1 MFSPIL
7 HKPPPPAAPPRNTQQ
22 QPDVV
27 ENYHY
32 PTQQQPDVVENY
44 HYPITQQ
51 LQPPQPKYDDCYH
64 PSFTS
69 HPHHHHHKHN
79 LGGGRG
85 CSSGKRQKI
94 QSLANETLDH
104 LGDSDEE
111 LSQLSGTDGL
121 SLPELPHQDSQDS
134 LTSMVIS
141 PLKHDAAGYGSF
153 SQEEWVE
160 CATHL
165 SDNDNEKLK
174 RVLQDDDGCLF
185 SISEQPTANTQRGTL
200 TRTLVHYMRC
210 SGNLN
215 ECNSSDCIYLCQ
227 GQVCKKCQGQT
238 KKDDGDV
245 QHAAHLTKTKP
256 PEDDGNTAHLTK
268 PPDDDGNTAHL
279 TPAEHAEGKAVK
291 DDSNA
296 VILTPLNVL
305 SSSVFREF
313 VASPSVE
320 SLRALKRVAPF
331 IGNDFDQVMD
341 AGGRAYQ
348 ADAVF
353 IVVDA
358 LLNAIPSE
366 RHPAERQKMF
376 DGITSVLIEG
386 NKQLPRDRFFYT
398 KSSKFGRGRE
408 VLDEASKVVWA
419 SIFLLD
425 LFTYSASY
433 EDDDV
438 VANIFLFD
446 EGMKQMTDLTLVNH
460 FAALGYSMHV
470 NAQMLAEFAC
480 LGIVKRAKG
489 RGHGE
494 AKSKGGARVNQ
505 EHLMKCLKGSLF
517 HELFLAMAAVG
528 FDPSFREHVNPRLQE
543 FKEAST
549 AKTSLA
555 VHTFIKKM
563 VNFELS
569 DVDDL
574 VDRVFFDLQRKEPL
588 KLPLF
593 VFAFG
598 FHLRRSL
605 LENCMYGQRLLVCK
619 LVGASGTDVK
629 VLDPITDKPIERLSF
644 QLFRLFDSELFE
656 VSLPKIACS
665 SYARN
670 SLYRLIGES
679 EVEMRFGHRLNP
691 YSFNFSGTDDDI
703 RRIEAIVF
711 RMARN
716 HLVYLQNP
724 RFGFVSK
731 VLCDMIATVV
741 SSAGRESYET
751 AVMATT
757 LAESLITDQEFN
769 ILMH

>member
-1 MFSPIL
+1 MFSPITFL
-7 HKPPPPAAPPRNTQQ
+7 HKPPPPPPPGPPRNTQQ

-27 ENYHY
+27 ENNYYH
-32 PTQQQPDVVENY
+32 
-44 HYPITQQ
+44 PITQQ

-64 PSFTS
+64 PSPSFKP
-69 HPHHHHHKHN
+69 HPHHHHHKRN

-85 CSSGKRQKI
+85 DSSGKRQKI

-121 SLPELPHQDSQDS
+121 SLPELPHQDS
-134 LTSMVIS
+134 LTSIVIS

-153 SQEEWVE
+153 SREMWEE

-165 SDNDNEKLK
+165 SDDDEKLK
-174 RVLQDDDGCLF
+174 RVLLDDDGCLE
-185 SISEQPTANTQRGTL
+185 SIAEQPAANSQRETTSKLSSTL
-200 TRTLVHYMRC
+200 FHYMLCR
-210 SGNLN
+210 GNLN
-215 ECNSSDCIYLCQ
+215 ECNSSGCIYLCQ

-238 KKDDGDV
+238 KKDDGNV
-245 QHAAHLTKTKP
+245 QHAAHLTKA
-256 PEDDGNTAHLTK
+256 PEDDGNA
-268 PPDDDGNTAHL
+268 AHL

-291 DDSNA
+291 DDRNA
-296 VILTPLNVL
+296 VNLTPVNVL

-313 VASPSVE
+313 VANPSVE
-320 SLRALKRVAPF
+320 RLGALKRVAPF
-331 IGNDFDQVMD
+331 IGNDFEQVME

-348 ADAVF
+348 VDAVY

-358 LLNAIPSE
+358 LLNAMPSE
-366 RHPAERQKMF
+366 RQPAEQEKMF
-376 DGITSVLIEG
+376 NDITSVLIEG

-398 KSSKFGRGRE
+398 KSGRFGRDRG
-408 VLDEASKVVWA
+408 VLDKASKVVWA

-433 EDDDV
+433 GDDDV
-438 VANIFLFD
+438 VANIFRFD
-446 EGMKQMTDLTLVNH
+446 EGMMQMTDLTLVNH

-480 LGIVKRAKG
+480 LGVVKRAKG
-489 RGHGE
+489 RGPGE

-505 EHLMKCLKGSLF
+505 EHLMKCLKGPLF

-528 FDPSFREHVNPRLQE
+528 FDPSFREYENPRFEE
-543 FKEAST
+543 FKQAST
-549 AKTSLA
+549 AETSLA

-563 VNFELS
+563 VNSELS

-574 VDRVFFDLQRKEPL
+574 ADRVFFDRERKEPL

-593 VFAFG
+593 VLAFG

-619 LVGASGTDVK
+619 LVGATGTDVK
-629 VLDPITDKPIERLSF
+629 VLDPISDEPIERLSF
-644 QLFRLFDSELFE
+644 QLFRLFDSELIE

-665 SYARN
+665 SFARN
-670 SLYRLIGES
+670 TLYRLIGES
-679 EVEMRFGHRLNP
+679 EMGFGHRLNP

-724 RFGFVSK
+724 RFQFVSQ

-751 AVMATT
+751 AVLATS
-757 LAESLITDQEFN
+757 LAESLITDHEFN